1 MEDITSKN
9 KRISGDGC
17 VRISFYV
24 DRAAM
29 ISGVLLDG
37 NRLPEGHTVLE
48 VPAGFPNARI
58 HQHFMLQ
65 VSPGGGNVC
74 KVTKTFIN

>member
-9 KRISGDGC
+9 TRVSGDGC

-24 DRAAM
+24 DRSSM

-37 NRLPEGHTVLE
+37 QRLPEGWTVLE
-48 VPAGFPNARI
+48 VPAAFPNARI
-58 HQHFMLQ
+58 TQNFQLQ